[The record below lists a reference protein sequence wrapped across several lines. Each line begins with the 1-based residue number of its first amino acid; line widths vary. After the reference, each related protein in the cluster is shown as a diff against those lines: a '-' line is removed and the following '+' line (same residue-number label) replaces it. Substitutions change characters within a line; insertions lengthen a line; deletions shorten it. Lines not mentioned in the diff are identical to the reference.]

1 MLLVGFF
8 LEVTFPKL
16 KARSPGSA
24 QAPLTCRL
32 RVMALGWH
40 LVQIPSGQGGCP
52 SHPDLIL
59 QLMFSRA
66 TNFPLGEERERG
78 EKDEKEEKAAVSS
91 VNAFGAI
98 IHGLCGK

>member
-1 MLLVGFF
+1 MARPEDLDRIALTPGGFVLLAGFF
-8 LEVTFPKL
+8 GSPLAG
-16 KARSPGSA
+16 AR
-24 QAPLTCRL
+24 APLTCLL

-66 TNFPLGEERERG
+66 TNFPLGEERGERRKRNREQKQRKVG
-78 EKDEKEEKAAVSS
+78 
-91 VNAFGAI
+91 G
-98 IHGLCGK
+98 G